1 MISVHPVQCAWS
13 PVVEQVWGW
22 GAGGAESSGVTHV
35 LGLYSA
41 RWCQPGKGKAWFSP
55 GRISQDVVSC
65 INGGAGTGPVGR
77 SDGGRSYCQERDQNP
92 SRYNG
97 AAHVLLC
104 FAKKKHNKRKANK
117 QKRQTGRKYRF
128 HVGLGPSGAFILC
141 FPTPSLLHNKPGSPK
156 EPRFPR

>member
-1 MISVHPVQCAWS
+1 MPLGEPCGTWWLFACAKKSWFWMISVHPVQCAWS

-22 GAGGAESSGVTHV
+22 GAGGAESLGVTHV

-77 SDGGRSYCQERDQNP
+77 SDGGRSSAR
-92 SRYNG
+92 NG
-97 AAHVLLC
+97 IKTHPAIMVQHTFCSALP
-104 FAKKKHNKRKANK
+104 KKNTIKE
-117 QKRQTGRKYRF
+117 RQT
-128 HVGLGPSGAFILC
+128 
-141 FPTPSLLHNKPGSPK
+141 NKKG
-156 EPRFPR
+156 EQEENTDFT